1 MWNPID
7 VYSYKGAMSH
17 MSKKKIKTYQQL
29 IEENKKAIM
38 RDPKMMES
46 IYETIDKSIRSSLQL
61 LDANHKH
68 RGEQSKL
75 AAPLFVFSNK
85 KANKIYALILSA
97 FVLM

>member
-1 MWNPID
+1 MWNAID

-46 IYETIDKSIRSSLQL
+46 IYETIDK
-61 LDANHKH
+61 KH
-68 RGEQSKL
+68 QKQL
-75 AAPLFVFSNK
+75 AATGRES
-85 KANKIYALILSA
+85 
-97 FVLM
+97 